1 MKDKKTNQ
9 KTKKI
14 LGPIFDKKP
23 KRSLQLDYFWTTSDI
38 SPVNPGPAVS
48 PNHNR
53 RYF

>member
-1 MKDKKTNQ
+1 MKNQ
-9 KTKKI
+9 KTQKPK
-14 LGPIFDKKP
+14 LGPQFDKKP